1 MVDFLYKGD
10 YEVVLSDLANL
21 SLYGDERSLGG
32 VRFSYPRGKPEYDDS
47 LILNNESY
55 LKAVLCHIHVNA
67 AGDYYDI
74 PDLQKASITKLET
87 LFSKD
92 WRSKLYPAIIKAALH
107 KAGDAN
113 LHDFLA
119 LTATYHLGDLIKVSD
134 FNILDWGKEFT
145 TRVLKQCA
153 WELANGRGKG
163 PTTGEYQNKLDQGF
177 WRPIRCTQCGDSVYV
192 TFTPDIES
200 GVLDFAC
207 NLCRGPFSD

>member
-32 VRFSYPRGKPEYDDS
+32 VSFSYPKEKPECDNIS
-47 LILNNESY
+47 ILNNESY
-55 LKAVLCHIHVNA
+55 LKTVLCHIHVNA

-87 LFSKD
+87 LFAKD
-92 WRSKLYPAIIKAALH
+92 WRPKLYPVIIKAALR

-119 LTATYHLGDLIKVSD
+119 STATYHLGDLIEVSD
-134 FNILDWGKEFT
+134 FDILDWGKEFT

-153 WELANGRGKG
+153 RELANGRGKG
-163 PTTGEYQNKLDQGF
+163 STAGGYQNKLDQRF
-177 WRPIRCTQCGDSVYV
+177 WRPVKCNHCGDSVYG
-192 TFTPDIES
+192 TITPEMEIS
-200 GVLDFAC
+200 VLDFAC
-207 NLCRGPFSD
+207 NLCRGPFSH